1 MARPVNDADD
11 DQGRLGSDRVSE
23 LFGDPDTD
31 SNVDHGEVLSEPAPG
46 SRGRH
51 AAPRSGSRRT
61 PGQGRGVA
69 RRILEVVVIVV
80 VALSIFTAVRVYIA
94 QPGYVPNVAMESTLQ
109 PGDRVLTASL
119 ATRMGGVRRGEVV
132 QFQAPVAWGYPQDQ
146 VQTPTEMA
154 LAGLRW
160 LGLAPQDSS
169 GVQILRVIG
178 VGQDRV
184 VCCDDDNRMV
194 LNGVPLQE
202 PYLKAGTS
210 TDQVY
215 FDVVVPENSVFLL
228 GDNRAQSQDSRF
240 HLDIEN
246 GAVPVGNVQG
256 RVAFVLW
263 PLSGFGAVP
272 IPTTFDTFISTTDL
286 STTDVNSAP

>member
-31 SNVDHGEVLSEPAPG
+31 AGLDHGDVSTESAPG

-51 AAPRSGSRRT
+51 AAPRAAGRRA
-61 PGQGRGVA
+61 PGQGRGVV
-69 RRILEVVVIVV
+69 RRIFEVVAIVV
-80 VALSIFTAVRVYIA
+80 VALGVFTAVRVFIA

-119 ATRMGGVRRGEVV
+119 VTQIDGVRRGEIVE
-132 QFQAPVAWGYPQDQ
+132 FQVPVAWGYPQDPAR
-146 VQTPTEMA
+146 TPTDAAM
-154 LAGLRW
+154 AGLRW
-160 LGLAPQDSS
+160 LGFAPQDST

-178 VGQDRV
+178 VGQDRI
-184 VCCDDDNRMV
+184 VCCDDDGRMV

-202 PYLKAGTS
+202 PYLKPGTS

-240 HLDIEN
+240 HLNIEN

-256 RVAFVLW
+256 RVVFVLW
-263 PLSGFGAVP
+263 PLSRLGAVP
-272 IPTTFDTFISTTDL
+272 IPTTFDTFSSNL